1 MQERAFQSLELHKV
15 LARLANFAVSEAGR
29 EACLALRPAPD
40 LQELRQRADF
50 FQQTRLWLERSTFS
64 LTSFPAL
71 EGVLRFLE
79 SPLALLDLDA
89 LWALRQILA
98 QAKAAMES
106 LSGESGQ
113 KPQEEWPLLLA
124 RAASF
129 PAPTQSM
136 AALLRCLSDDGH
148 LRDEASPEL
157 SLARGEIRRL
167 HQMCTRKVKDF
178 VQSHNLEQYLQDS
191 YMTLSSDRYVL
202 PLKSNFKGR
211 IQGIIHDYS
220 QTGET
225 CYFEPMFLVEVNNRL
240 QELRR
245 EEREAELKVLR
256 FLTDLIISEL
266 GGVRGAYALLVE
278 LDRLQA
284 CAVLAA
290 CYDGCMVEFGDD
302 RPVEIHAARH
312 PLLALTHAASP
323 ATAPAPVPVDLILK
337 QHQKALVISGGNAGG
352 KTVALK
358 TLGLTALMGM
368 CGLPVPAS
376 RGGSL
381 PFWHQVQV
389 FIGDEQSLEDHVSTF
404 TAQIQHL
411 TKAWS
416 AATHGTLVILDEFGA
431 GTDPAQGAA
440 LAQAVV
446 DSLMERGAHVAAATH
461 FPAMKAYALSN
472 EQVRAASVLFDPDSK
487 KPLFRLAYDQVGAS
501 QALDVAREHGLPEEV
516 LRRAGQYLLL
526 DGADTA
532 ALVDRLN
539 TLAVAREGELDA
551 LAAERSALAE
561 KRRRLEE
568 RFAADREKL
577 FAQIQKEAQSVL
589 KDWKASRI
597 SHKQALKEL
606 AKTRK
611 ILLDPSGDATGA
623 EKTSSERLDVAALRP
638 GMTVLHLPWNKQG
651 TVVEV
656 DERRGRVR
664 LDLSGVTLW
673 TEAADLAPASVS
685 GKSSGNSASGIRV
698 HSTSVAS
705 LRLDLR
711 GMRADVAIAEVERFL
726 DASLL
731 GGREEVE
738 ILHGRG
744 TGALRRE
751 VHDFLK
757 RCSLVGSF
765 SLAPEDQGGDGVTI
779 VVLR

>member
-1 MQERAFQSLELHKV
+1 MFERAFQSLELPKV
-15 LARLANFAVSEAGR
+15 LARLASHALSEAGR
-29 EACLALRPAPD
+29 EACLALRPASG
-40 LQELRQRADF
+40 LNELRQRADF
-50 FQQTRLWLERSTFS
+50 FQQGRLWLERSGFS
-64 LTSFPAL
+64 LTAFPSL
-71 EGVLRFLE
+71 EGVLRFLD
-79 SPLALLDLDA
+79 SPAALLDLDA
-89 LWALRQILA
+89 LWALRQTLA
-98 QAKAAMES
+98 LAKEAQTS

-113 KPQEEWPLLLA
+113 KPQDEWPLLLA
-124 RAASF
+124 RTQSF
-129 PAPTQSM
+129 AWPVQSM
-136 AALLRCLSDDGH
+136 AALARCLSDDGL

-167 HQMCTRKVKDF
+167 HQMCTRRVKDF
-178 VQSHNLEQYLQDS
+178 IQGHNLEQFIQDS

-211 IQGIIHDYS
+211 IPGIIHDYS

-256 FLTDLIISEL
+256 YLTDLLLSEFS
-266 GGVRGAYALLVE
+266 GVRGTYALLVD

-284 CAVLAA
+284 SAALAA
-290 CYDGCMVEFGDD
+290 AYDGCMVEFGDD
-302 RPVEIHAARH
+302 RPVELREARH
-312 PLLALTHAASP
+312 PLLALAHAASP
-323 ATAPAPVPVDLILK
+323 SAPAPVAVDLVLK
-337 QHQKALVISGGNAGG
+337 PGQKALVISGGNAGG

-358 TLGLTALMGM
+358 TLGLNALIGM

-381 PFWHQVQV
+381 PFWKSMRV

-411 TKAWS
+411 AKGWDGTGP
-416 AATHGTLVILDEFGA
+416 GTLVILDEFGA

-472 EQVRAASVLFDPDSK
+472 ERVRAASVLFDPRSK

-501 QALDVAREHGLPEEV
+501 QALDVAKEHGLPEEV
-516 LRRAGQYLLL
+516 LRRAGHYLLL

-532 ALVDRLN
+532 ALVERLN
-539 TLAVAREGELDA
+539 SLAVAREDELDE
-551 LAAERSALAE
+551 LKAERASFAE

-568 RFAADREKL
+568 RFEAERGRL
-577 FAQIQKEAQSVL
+577 FGQVQKEAQSVL
-589 KDWKASRI
+589 ADWKASRV

-606 AKTRK
+606 SKIRKT
-611 ILLDPSGDATGA
+611 LLRPEPGA
-623 EKTSSERLDVAALRP
+623 ERDAAAPEAGALDLASLTP
-638 GMTVLHLPWNKQG
+638 GMSVCHMPWGKTG
-651 TVVEV
+651 TVVDV
-656 DERRGRVR
+656 DARRGRVR

-673 TEAADLAPASVS
+673 TEAGDLAPTARGGGKTEKISGGVTLRNAS
-685 GKSSGNSASGIRV
+685 SAG
-698 HSTSVAS
+698 

-711 GMRADVAIAEVERFL
+711 GMRADVAITELERFL
-726 DASLL
+726 DAALL
-731 GGREEVE
+731 GGKTEVE

-751 VHDFLK
+751 VHTYLK
-757 RCSLVGSF
+757 RCSTVGSF
-765 SLAPEDQGGDGVTI
+765 SLAPEDQGGDGVT
-779 VVLR
+779 VAALK